1 MTQLF
6 ASDYV
11 LVNLKT
17 KKPIESYDIINH
29 YTSVIA
35 EFNEYLESKNCEYIS
50 MTDLPKKEKSKY
62 LKAIKNIE
70 RMNCLNGIETDL
82 NRKRHNQ

>member
-62 LKAIKNIE
+62 LKAIKNIN
-70 RMNCLNGIETDL
+70 RMNCSNGIKTYLD
-82 NRKRHNQ
+82 RKKHNQ

>member
-6 ASDYV
+6 VSDYV

-17 KKPIESYDIINH
+17 KKPIESYEIINH

-35 EFNEYLESKNCEYIS
+35 EFNEYLESKNCEYIP
-50 MTDLPKKEKSKY
+50 MTELSKKEKTKY
-62 LKAIKNIE
+62 LKAIKNMN
-70 RMNCLNGIETDL
+70 RMSCLNGVKTHLD
-82 NRKRHNQ
+82 RKTHNQ

>member
-6 ASDYV
+6 ASDDV

-17 KKPIESYDIINH
+17 KKAIESYEIINH

-50 MTDLPKKEKSKY
+50 MADLPKKEKSKY

-70 RMNCLNGIETDL
+70 RMNCLNGVKTHLD
-82 NRKRHNQ
+82 RKTHNQ

>member
-1 MTQLF
+1 MIQLF

-11 LVNLKT
+11 LVDLKT
-17 KKPIESYDIINH
+17 KKPIESYEIINH

-50 MTDLPKKEKSKY
+50 MADLSKKEKSKY
-62 LKAIKNIE
+62 LKAIENIE
-70 RMNCLNGIETDL
+70 RMNCLNGIKTDL
-82 NRKRHNQ
+82 NRKRHIE

>member
-17 KKPIESYDIINH
+17 KKPIESYEIINH

-50 MTDLPKKEKSKY
+50 MADLPKK
-62 LKAIKNIE
+62 LKI
-70 RMNCLNGIETDL
+70 LNV
-82 NRKRHNQ
+82 

>member
-17 KKPIESYDIINH
+17 KKPIESYEIINH

-50 MTDLPKKEKSKY
+50 MADLPKKEKSKY

-70 RMNCLNGIETDL
+70 RMNCLNGVKTHLD
-82 NRKRHNQ
+82 RKTHNQ